1 MLPHHGYPDAE
12 QWLILLHYASSEAE
26 TILQK
31 LREHTRTVE
40 ARASVSSVASVVDH
54 EAVQRFLASRTVAH
68 GRNQTILEQHAIPI
82 TYLLYPSQRQW
93 SEMLQ
98 RDRAKARR
106 FYSDI
111 LRQRAYLGLE
121 APPVIDER
129 IPAFR
134 QAQQAPPGHTAHESI
149 AL

>member
-12 QWLILLHYASSEAE
+12 QWLILLQCASPEAE
-26 TILQK
+26 AILQK
-31 LREHTRTVE
+31 LRKHTRTVE
-40 ARASVSSVASVVDH
+40 ALASVSSVSSLVDH
-54 EAVQRFLASRTVAH
+54 EAVQRFLASSTVAH
-68 GRNQTILEQHAIPI
+68 GRNQTTLEQHAIPI

-98 RDRAKARR
+98 RDRAKALR

-121 APPVIDER
+121 APPVIDES
-129 IPAFR
+129 ITAFR
-134 QAQQAPPGHTAHESI
+134 QAQQAQPGHTAHEST